1 MNLIITVSGLNVQI
15 LQLLRMVVPTLY
27 LHKRKKNFDDS
38 MLPVL

>member
-1 MNLIITVSGLNVQI
+1 MNLIITVSGLNAQI

-27 LHKRKKNFDDS
+27 LKKNFDDS